1 MLVAHGFLWRISV
14 ARCGHGGHSLLGWD
28 ADSYGG
34 VFTQDDGSSSQT
46 VESVGNSSLP
56 HLLSVRVGKVEP
68 NCVSCQAAVQKSL
81 PQPFLIIDNVLHHLW
96 FYRSREFK
104 LGLSNDEILEWKA
117 FFLNLSVV
125 RLYLTPSSSSPMT
138 LTMKMKVYGDNS
150 DFESIRLWL

>member
-1 MLVAHGFLWRISV
+1 M

-81 PQPFLIIDNVLHHLW
+81 PQPFLIIDNVYITSD
-96 FYRSREFK
+96 FIGQESSN
-104 LGLSNDEILEWKA
+104 LGYQTMKYWNEKP

-125 RLYLTPSSSSPMT
+125 RLYLTPSSSSPVT
-138 LTMKMKVYGDNS
+138 LTMKMKVSSDNS
-150 DFESIRLWL
+150 DFESVRLWL

>member
-1 MLVAHGFLWRISV
+1 M

-81 PQPFLIIDNVLHHLW
+81 PQPFLIIDNVYITSD
-96 FYRSREFK
+96 FIGQESSN
-104 LGLSNDEILEWKA
+104 LG
-117 FFLNLSVV
+117 
-125 RLYLTPSSSSPMT
+125 YQ
-138 LTMKMKVYGDNS
+138 TMKYWNEKPFFSISPSYVY
-150 DFESIRLWL
+150 I